1 MAAFA
6 AGAPPLTAP
15 TLPLTATRPTAW
27 RALWLPL
34 ALALAYALSG
44 WVSLRVAIPPDYV
57 SLVFVPAGLGLVAA
71 LTWGRLAW
79 LGVALGS
86 LALNA
91 YSNHHAQ
98 VPLLGWNLLFTPLAA
113 AAQAALGAWLVR
125 RWVGYPNPLDT
136 PRQVLGF
143 LALGGPLACL
153 LNASLSVPVL
163 VQIGAIAAPD
173 ALFSW
178 WTWWLGDALGVA
190 LIAPLLL
197 VWVGR
202 PRKAWRKR
210 ATTVAM
216 PLLVAMLLAGVTFY
230 QVRDSEERN
239 LRAAFDTEVREL
251 ARLLQRRLDAQSDSV
266 LSVAKLME
274 LSPLSRQAD
283 FREAVTPW
291 LRRYSGTQNF
301 GWSPLVTAAD
311 RERFEQ
317 ARRAEGLI
325 GFRILGRD
333 TQGRTYPAL
342 PASYHLPITL
352 VEPLESNR
360 SVLGL
365 DVLVLATTSEAVMA
379 TQISGRP
386 EVTQGLRLVQE
397 NQQQRG
403 VVMYQAVFERRADGS
418 PYGPLKGVVSAV
430 FRMDDVLTAALGPV
444 AGPRLAVCLI
454 DPQGRSGNQRLV
466 GAEGCEDA
474 APPDRALSLQL
485 PVRFS
490 DRLWELRLRGGPA
503 YRANR
508 RSWTAWATVAL
519 GLAAVGMLGVF
530 LVVITGQGRQTQLLV
545 DQRTAELA
553 GSNAQLVQLAHFD
566 PLTGLAN
573 RKHWMDQAQA
583 TLEAAQRHGDQ
594 LGVMFIDLD
603 RFKHINDSLVH
614 SQGDRLLATVAA
626 RLRECLRGRDV
637 LARLGGDEFVILLP
651 RLRDREGAAVAARK
665 VMAAL
670 AQPIALDAH
679 EVSAS
684 ASVGL
689 ACYPH
694 DGDNIET
701 LLRHADTA
709 MYAAK
714 DAGRNAWRFFAPE
727 MNEHLSQ
734 RMFIEMGLRRALQ
747 NGELFLQYQ
756 PQVDTRSG
764 RLVGAEALVRWR
776 HPEQGLIG
784 PDRFI
789 SVAEDSGLIEPLGRW
804 VLDEACR
811 QLRAWEDSGLGGLH
825 LAVNISAMEF
835 NRPQFLPQVAQS
847 LRSAGVN
854 PAQIELE
861 ITESLLMQALPDL
874 NERLGELTALGL
886 QLALDDFG
894 TGYSSLGYLKRLPIS
909 RLKIDRSFITGVPG
923 SPEGEAIIRATL
935 SMAHDLGLGVVAEGV
950 ETEDQRDFLLGHGC
964 ERLQGF
970 LIARPM
976 DAAAFAAWWR
986 AHLDALAQ
994 RSPSTTA

>member
-1 MAAFA
+1 MIAS
-6 AGAPPLTAP
+6 LS
-15 TLPLTATRPTAW
+15 RAW
-27 RALWLPL
+27 RAVLLPL
-34 ALALAYALSG
+34 ALALAYALTG

-71 LTWGRLAW
+71 LTWGAPAW

-86 LALNA
+86 LTLNA
-91 YSNHHAQ
+91 VTNLHAQ
-98 VPLLGWNLLFTPLAA
+98 VPLLGLNLLVTPAA
-113 AAQAALGAWLVR
+113 AALQAAAGAWLVR
-125 RWVGYPNPLDT
+125 RWVGYPNPLDA
-136 PRQVLGF
+136 PGRVLAF

-153 LNASLSVPVL
+153 LNASLSVPAL
-163 VQIGAIAAPD
+163 VHMGAIPVPE

-190 LIAPLLL
+190 LTAPLLL
-197 VWVGR
+197 VWLGR
-202 PRKAWRKR
+202 PREAWRKR
-210 ATTVAM
+210 GTTVAM
-216 PLLVAMLLAGVTFY
+216 PLVVAMGLAGATFH
-230 QVRDSEERN
+230 QVRESEERN
-239 LRAAFDTEVREL
+239 LAAGFETEAREL

-266 LSVAKLME
+266 LSVAKLLE
-274 LSPLSRQAD
+274 FSTLSRQAD

-301 GWSPLVTAAD
+301 GWSPLVAAA
-311 RERFEQ
+311 ERDSFER
-317 ARRAEGLI
+317 ARRDDGLRD
-325 GFRILGRD
+325 FRILGRD
-333 TQGRTYPAL
+333 TQGRTFAAL
-342 PASYHLPITL
+342 PATYHLPITL

-365 DVLVLATTSEAVMA
+365 DVLVLPATSEAVMA

-386 EVTQGLRLVQE
+386 EVTQGIRLVQE

-403 VVMYQAVFERRADGS
+403 VVMYQAVFERQADGT

-430 FRMDDVLTAALGPV
+430 FRMDDVLAAALGASMAPS
-444 AGPRLAVCLI
+444 RLLVCLI
-454 DPQGRSGNQRLV
+454 DPQGREGNQRLV
-466 GAEGCEDA
+466 GADGCESAEPA
-474 APPDRALSLQL
+474 ARALSLQL
-485 PVRFS
+485 PVRFA
-490 DRLWELRLRGGPA
+490 DRFWELRLSEGPA
-503 YRANR
+503 YRATR

-583 TLEAAQRHGDQ
+583 TLEVAQQNGDQ
-594 LGVMFIDLD
+594 FGVMFIDLD
-603 RFKHINDSLVH
+603 RFKHVNDSLGH
-614 SQGDRLLATVAA
+614 SQGDRLLATVAS

-670 AQPIALDAH
+670 SRPIPLDAH

-689 ACYPH
+689 ACYPR
-694 DGDNIET
+694 DGDSIET

-714 DAGRNAWRFFAPE
+714 DAGRNGWRFFAHE

-756 PQVDTRSG
+756 PQVDARSG

-789 SVAEDSGLIEPLGRW
+789 AVAEDSGLIEVLGRW

-811 QLRAWEDSGLGGLH
+811 QLRAWEDSGLRGLH
-825 LAVNISAMEF
+825 LAVNISALEF
-835 NRPQFLPQVAQS
+835 NRPHFLEQVNAS
-847 LRSAGVN
+847 LSDAGVN

-861 ITESLLMQALPDL
+861 ITESLLMQALPEL
-874 NERLGELTALGL
+874 RERLGELTALGL

-909 RLKIDRSFITGVPG
+909 RLKIDRSFVAGVPG

-950 ETEDQRDFLLGHGC
+950 ETEDQRDFLLSHGC

-976 DAAAFAAWWR
+976 NADAFATWWR
-986 AHLDALAQ
+986 QRLDARTPGASSL
-994 RSPSTTA
+994 TV